1 MQGRNVDADIGDGLV
16 DTVGNE
22 RVGRTERIAL
32 TYIYIYTTI
41 CKINN

>member
-22 RVGRTERIAL
+22 RVGRTERVAL
-32 TYIYIYTTI
+32 TYIYTTRCEI
-41 CKINN
+41 KS